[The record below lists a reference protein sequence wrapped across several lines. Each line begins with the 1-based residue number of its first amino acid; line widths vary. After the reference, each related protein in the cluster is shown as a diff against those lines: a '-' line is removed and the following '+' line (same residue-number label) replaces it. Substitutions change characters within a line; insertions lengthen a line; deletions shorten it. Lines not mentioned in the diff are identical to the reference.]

1 VSTYSIKDLEQL
13 SGIKAHTLRIW
24 EQRYNLLHPKRTET
38 NIRYY
43 DDDAVKHLLNVALL
57 NENGQ
62 KISRIAAMAPED
74 IKKEVLK
81 LTENSVA
88 LDDQIHAMTFSLI
101 DMDEEG
107 FEKNLTSSIR
117 KLGFERTMI
126 QVIHPFMKKIGV
138 LWQTGAITP
147 GQEHFISNLVRQK
160 LIVAIDALGWVDD
173 GKKFMLFLPEGEL
186 HEISLLFSH
195 YLIKANGHR
204 VIYLGQST
212 PATDLQAVHKLH
224 DPDYMLTVLTSY
236 PTADEA
242 QEYID
247 RLSAQFPTTQILIS
261 GYQVIDRNLSFPTN
275 VTLMNNFEDFTKIL
289 SSIREA
295 SNGLSN

>member
-24 EQRYNLLHPKRTET
+24 EQRYKLLQPKRTET

-43 DDDAVKHLLNVALL
+43 EDEDLKHLLNVALL
-57 NENGQ
+57 NENGY
-62 KISRIAAMAPED
+62 KISKIVAMAPED
-74 IKKEVLK
+74 IRDEVHR
-81 LTENSVA
+81 LTESSFA
-88 LDDQIHAMTFSLI
+88 LDDQIYAMTFCLI

-107 FEKNLTSSIR
+107 FEKNLSSSIR

-126 QVIHPFMKKIGV
+126 EIIHPFMTKIGV

-160 LIVAIDALGWVDD
+160 LIVAIDSLGWVGD

-195 YLIKANGHR
+195 YLIKSSGHR

-212 PATDLQAVHKLH
+212 PATDLQAVYQLH
-224 DPDYMLTVLTSY
+224 DPDYLLTVLTSC
-236 PTADEA
+236 PPADEA

-247 RLSAQFPTTQILIS
+247 RLSGQFPATKILIS
-261 GYQVIDRNLSFPTN
+261 GYQVIDRNLNFPAN
-275 VTLMNNFEDFTKIL
+275 VLLMNNFGDFTKIL
-289 SSIREA
+289 SSIRQT
-295 SNGLSN
+295 S

>member
-289 SSIREA
+289 TSIREA

>member
-1 VSTYSIKDLEQL
+1 
-13 SGIKAHTLRIW
+13 
-24 EQRYNLLHPKRTET
+24 
-38 NIRYY
+38 
-43 DDDAVKHLLNVALL
+43 
-57 NENGQ
+57 
-62 KISRIAAMAPED
+62 MAPED